1 MIKITISEALEGV
14 LEDLRSIEG
23 IQASALISKNGV
35 MMASDIS
42 NSSID
47 GETIGAMVAMLTR
60 SAVHTTKELD
70 KGEIKYLLL
79 VTKYGQIIISK
90 VDPNA
95 ILTVLTDTNANIIL
109 TINEMK
115 ISCKKIRNIISQ
127 I

>member
-14 LEDLRSIEG
+14 LEDLQSIEG

-115 ISCKKIRNIISQ
+115 ISCKKIRNIIDK

>member
-1 MIKITISEALEGV
+1 
-14 LEDLRSIEG
+14 
-23 IQASALISKNGV
+23 
-35 MMASDIS
+35 
-42 NSSID
+42 
-47 GETIGAMVAMLTR
+47 MLTR

-115 ISCKKIRNIISQ
+115 ISCKKIRNIIDK